1 MPLLSSDLQAIE
13 KRQTNG
19 DAVMLNQIHK
29 SKKVVLVGDGAVG
42 SSYAFSLI
50 QSQIADELVVVDVA
64 KDHAEGDV
72 IDLEDV
78 MPMAGPMGIRA
89 GEYSD
94 AKDAD
99 LVVITAG
106 VPRKPGETR
115 LDLVSKNA
123 RILESIVRTIVDSGF
138 NGIFLVS
145 ANPVDILTTITQR
158 ISGFPRTRVIGT
170 GTSLDSARLQVAL
183 ANKFQVNLQDI
194 DANILGEH
202 GDSSFAAYDE
212 ATIRGRALRTV
223 AMEKNITD
231 DELDQIEVD
240 VRKKGGKIIGLKG
253 ATFYGVAYGLT
264 MLTRAI
270 LNNEN
275 MVVPVSAPLSGEYGL
290 NDIYIGSPALI
301 NSRGIAKVIEEPL
314 SADEKAQMIRS
325 ARQMAEVLMNV

>member
-1 MPLLSSDLQAIE
+1 
-13 KRQTNG
+13 
-19 DAVMLNQIHK
+19 MLNQIHK
-29 SKKVVLVGDGAVG
+29 SKKVVLIGDGAVG

-50 QSQIADELVVVDVA
+50 QSQIADELVIVDVA

-78 MPMAGPMGIRA
+78 MPMAGPMGIHT
-89 GEYSD
+89 GEYAD

-123 RILESIVRTIVDSGF
+123 RILESIVRPIVDSGF

-170 GTSLDSARLQVAL
+170 GTSLDSARFQVAL
-183 ANKFQVNLQDI
+183 ANKFHVNLQDI

-223 AMEKNITD
+223 AMEKGITED
-231 DELDQIEVD
+231 DLDQIEVD

-253 ATFYGVAYGLT
+253 ATFYGVAYGMM

-270 LNNEN
+270 LNNQN
-275 MVVPVSAPLSGEYGL
+275 IVMPVSAPLSGEYGL
-290 NDIYIGSPALI
+290 KDIYIGNPALI

-314 SADEKAQMIRS
+314 SDDEKAKMKRS
-325 ARQMAEVLMNV
+325 ARQMAEVLMNA